1 MNTPL
6 KLDDLSE
13 AKMQRRKEHPRAEM
27 SWFADVDGS
36 KVSYQVSDTDAWN
49 YDVENGLPV
58 RIQVTGELTCK
69 IVTRLRQNKRYVQIE
84 DPHKK

>member
-6 KLDDLSE
+6 NLENLHE
-13 AKMQRRKEHPRAEM
+13 AKMHRRQDASRGGMA
-27 SWFADVDGS
+27 WFADVDSG

-58 RIQVTGELTCK
+58 RIQVTGKLTCK